1 MAEETLR
8 ELLARVHEHLSAA
21 APVAAEER
29 RQLTTVLHD
38 IERALGAG
46 GEGGGS
52 APRLEQLAVRFQATH
67 PALAGSLQQLVDL
80 LGKAG
85 I

>member
-1 MAEETLR
+1 MTGDNLR
-8 ELLARVHEHLSAA
+8 DLLARVHQHLSIAT
-21 APVAAEER
+21 PVAQEER
-29 RQLTTVLHD
+29 QQLTTVLHD

-46 GEGGGS
+46 GETSGS
-52 APRLEQLAVRFQATH
+52 APRLELMAVRFQATH
-67 PALAGSLQQLVDL
+67 PALAGSLRQLIDL